1 MAKNNFFEIGD
12 CGSGVIFCR
21 SLISPRLTQK
31 LLDSTIK
38 TGPIPE
44 SLESGPFITYSVG
57 NIVDVG
63 GFKFM
68 KILDAIHQRIAKY
81 SHMCMGFNVEY
92 IPNRHQFYSIK
103 KQLIGQSHLIHSD
116 YWGFQ
121 VEGTGREKVNMSSI
135 ISLSSDYEGG
145 IFEVPEHNVSIKLE
159 AGDCVFFPTW
169 EHAHQVTEVTGG
181 ERHTLMHFW
190 SP

>member
-1 MAKNNFFEIGD
+1 MNSEFIEIGNS
-12 CGSGVIFCR
+12 CSGVILCK
-21 SLISPRLTQK
+21 SLISKRLAGR
-31 LLDSTIK
+31 LLEATIT
-38 TGPIPE
+38 TGPIKE
-44 SLESGPFITYSVG
+44 SLESGPFVTYSVG
-57 NIVDVG
+57 NIMNVG
-63 GFKFM
+63 PFSFM
-68 KILDAIHQRIAKY
+68 RILDLIHQKIAKK
-81 SHMCMGFNVEY
+81 SHMCMGFDVDY

-103 KQLIGQSHLIHSD
+103 KQSIGQSHLIHSD